1 MVVVLIPKKKVIIVV
16 HVKMNPGQPFA
27 EDDVASNEADIR
39 EMDVLNGRGK
49 VDHRKWDAR
58 KLFSFLSV
66 LLDNKTIVHTISTHP
81 I

>member
-1 MVVVLIPKKKVIIVV
+1 MYCDAFASGRVLIPKAIILA
-16 HVKMNPGQPFA
+16 HVKMNPDQPFP

-58 KLFSFLSV
+58 KRFSFLSE
-66 LLDNKTIVHTISTHP
+66 LAT
-81 I
+81 